1 MRILFLS
8 FFLLYFSSSHVQQ
21 ECKELV
27 LMTMTGGKNIYE
39 ITITNHTYEIKV
51 YDITDGMSK
60 REFVESFTD
69 TTELIAS
76 DPYKSLLPL
85 QQGRMLI
92 TQGMV
97 DGKNYKL
104 YDEQDYIEVYL
115 MEDREEIWIKTLP
128 KSDMENHQ
136 NFLKLVLRN

>member
-1 MRILFLS
+1 MRILFLI
-8 FFLLYFSSSHVQQ
+8 FFLLYFSPVSAQQ
-21 ECKELV
+21 EWKELV
-27 LMTMTGGKNIYE
+27 LMTMTGGERIYE

-69 TTELIAS
+69 TKQVIVSE
-76 DPYKSLLPL
+76 PYKSLIPL

-92 TQGMV
+92 TQGV
-97 DGKNYKL
+97 VEGKNYKL
-104 YDEQDYIEVYL
+104 YDEQDDIEVYL
-115 MEDREEIWIKTLP
+115 MEDGKEVWIKTVP
-128 KSDMENHQ
+128 KSDMANHQ